1 LRGGRT
7 STVVFGR
14 GKCDAGPVENTAE
27 EHTYTKKRENR
38 KYRIAI
44 TLEKKRAVNFAYVAG
59 PGRHGGFDF
68 SSQFLHLFQGSRRH
82 VSFNDINGEIA
93 LGGSHGSVRGLIQNL
108 WFTWCYGLCPETI
121 TSNPLFSGWNVFEDP
136 AQKREAHFQQ
146 KSTTGVPGKT
156 HHQNFLK

>member
-1 LRGGRT
+1 
-7 STVVFGR
+7 VFGR

-136 AQKREAHFQQ
+136 AQKRD
-146 KSTTGVPGKT
+146 PGKT